1 MHVSYYYWTKGSGLR
16 KTVVESYRE
25 W

>member
-1 MHVSYYYWTKGSGLR
+1 VDVSYYYWTKVSRLR